1 MRLSAENGA
10 DARIEAP
17 GLVSLDQPQQQQQQQ
32 QQDEA
37 QDDAES
43 ERPDSSSSSSSSSS
57 KARVTHQDR
66 VESTQ
71 SNCCFSLLRLRDMRD
86 DGGHSHK
93 PQGEATAAKREKL
106 LLASLAGA
114 ESR

>member
-43 ERPDSSSSSSSSSS
+43 ERPDSSSSSS